1 MVVRAWKLH
10 LQNMTRNH
18 MTRICTLA
26 VSITAM
32 LAASTQIAAAGSKA
46 NAQGLWVGGYKYF
59 SEFQGNALLKSGT
72 PKARLAFGSQVY
84 NGPFSIAFDGRGDL
98 WAVFYSI
105 NNNLP
110 PPALEITKGDLT
122 ALASSGRAKAKLI
135 TISGGPTDQFVIP
148 VSIDFDAEGNL
159 WVIDDGRRVVELL
172 ANELKKTS
180 TQTPAVS
187 IASQVAT
194 PSKLRFDRSNNLWV
208 VEFPLPFDPS
218 RPMIWRFTPSDRA
231 VSSSSPSLIVNL
243 PDVTI
248 PVVDFAF
255 DSAGNLWIAGPG
267 PHGDEIA
274 MVSASDLS
282 GSGEISPSAA
292 VTINS
297 AAFGLLD
304 GSGSCLGGID
314 FDHSGNLW
322 ASVGADNADCSSDT
336 QLVEFN
342 PTQLTMG
349 GNLDP
354 AVIIGQNNKK
364 TNLFIPGPLRFG
376 PTVK

>member
-1 MVVRAWKLH
+1 M
-10 LQNMTRNH
+10 NRNH
-18 MTRICTLA
+18 VTRAAALA
-26 VSITAM
+26 VTIVTM
-32 LAASTQIAAAGSKA
+32 LAVSTQIAAAKSKA
-46 NAQGLWVGGYKYF
+46 NSQGLWVGGYKYF
-59 SEFQGNALLKSGT
+59 SEFQGKALLKSGT
-72 PKARLAFGSQVY
+72 PKASLAFGSQVF
-84 NGPFSIAFDGRGDL
+84 NGPFSIAFDGHGDL
-98 WAVFYSI
+98 WAVFQSV
-105 NNNLP
+105 NDNLP
-110 PPALEITKGDLT
+110 PPALEITKRDLA
-122 ALASSGRAKAKLI
+122 ALASRGRATAKLI
-135 TISGGPTDQFVIP
+135 TISAGPTGQFVVP
-148 VSIDFDAEGNL
+148 VGIDFDAAGNL
-159 WVIDDGRRVVELL
+159 WVVDDGRRVVELL

-208 VEFPLPFDPS
+208 VEFPVPFDPS
-218 RPMIWRFTPSDRA
+218 HPMLWRFTPSDRA
-231 VSSSSPSLIVNL
+231 VSNSNPSLIVNL

-274 MVSASDLS
+274 MVSASDLR

-322 ASVGADNADCSSDT
+322 ASVGADNADCISDT
-336 QLVEFN
+336 QLVQFT
-342 PTQLTMG
+342 PSQLSTG
-349 GNLDP
+349 GNLTP
-354 AVIIGQNNKK
+354 TLTIGQNASR

-376 PTVK
+376 PTAK

>member
-1 MVVRAWKLH
+1 
-10 LQNMTRNH
+10 MTRKQVI
-18 MTRICTLA
+18 RIGALA
-26 VSITAM
+26 LAITAM
-32 LAASTQIAAAGSKA
+32 SAVSTRIAVAKSKA
-46 NAQGLWVGGYKYF
+46 NSQGLWVGGYQYF
-59 SEFQGNALLKSGT
+59 SEFQGKALLKSGT
-72 PKARLAFGSQVY
+72 PKARLAFGSQVF
-84 NGPFSIAFDGRGDL
+84 NGPFSIAFDGHGDL
-98 WAVFYSI
+98 WAVFQSI
-105 NNNLP
+105 DTGLP
-110 PPALEITKGDLT
+110 PPALEITKRDLA
-122 ALASSGRAKAKLI
+122 ALASRGRAKAKLI
-135 TISGGPTDQFVIP
+135 TISGGATDQFVIP
-148 VSIDFDAEGNL
+148 VGIDFDAEGNL
-159 WVIDDGRRVVELL
+159 WVIDDGRRVVELR

-187 IASQVAT
+187 IASPVASPT
-194 PSKLRFDRSNNLWV
+194 KLRFDRSDNLWV

-218 RPMIWRFTPSDRA
+218 HPMLWRFTPSDRA
-231 VSSSSPSLIVNL
+231 VSSSNPSLIVNL

-255 DSAGNLWIAGPG
+255 DSAGNLWVAGPG

-304 GSGSCLGGID
+304 GTGSCLGGID

-336 QLVEFN
+336 QLVQFT
-342 PTQLTMG
+342 PSQLSTG
-349 GNLDP
+349 GNLTP
-354 AVIIGQNNKK
+354 TVTIGQNASR

-376 PTVK
+376 PAAK

>member
-1 MVVRAWKLH
+1 MAGNQRTNVLGA
-10 LQNMTRNH
+10 
-18 MTRICTLA
+18 A
-26 VSITAM
+26 
-32 LAASTQIAAAGSKA
+32 LAAFFLVTFSIGSVAAK
-46 NAQGLWVGGYKYF
+46 QPKPDGLWVGGYKYF
-59 SEFQGNALLKSGT
+59 SEFQGKALLKSGT
-72 PKARLAFGSQVY
+72 PKANLAFGSQVF
-84 NGPFSIAFDGRGDL
+84 NGPFSIAFDSHGNL
-98 WAVFYSI
+98 WAVFQSI
-105 NNNLP
+105 NDNLP
-110 PPALEITKGDLT
+110 PPALEITKGDLA
-122 ALASSGRAKAKLI
+122 ALASHGRAKAKLI
-135 TISGGPTDQFVIP
+135 TINASAGSTDQFVIP
-148 VSIDFDAEGNL
+148 VNIDFDAEGNL
-159 WVIDDGRRVVELL
+159 WLVDDGKRVVELL
-172 ANELKKTS
+172 ANQLKKTS

-187 IASQVAT
+187 IASQVASPT
-194 PSKLRFDRSNNLWV
+194 KLRFDGSDNLWV

-218 RPMIWRFTPSDRA
+218 HPMIWRFTPSDRA
-231 VSSSSPSLIVNL
+231 VSSSSPSLIVKL

-248 PVVDFAF
+248 PIVDFAF
-255 DSAGNLWIAGPG
+255 DSAGNLWVAGPG

-274 MVSASDLS
+274 MISASDLS

-304 GSGSCLGGID
+304 GTGSCLGGID

-336 QLVEFN
+336 QLVEFS

-376 PTVK
+376 PMVK

>member
-1 MVVRAWKLH
+1 
-10 LQNMTRNH
+10 MTR
-18 MTRICTLA
+18 TRTIRIRALTLA
-26 VSITAM
+26 I
-32 LAASTQIAAAGSKA
+32 AATFAFSAQIASAKT
-46 NAQGLWVGGYKYF
+46 NPQGLWVGGYKYF
-59 SEFQGNALLKSGT
+59 SEFQGNALLNSGT

-84 NGPFSIAFDGRGDL
+84 NGPFSIAFDGHGNL
-98 WAVFYSI
+98 WAVFQSI

-110 PPALEITKGDLT
+110 PPALEITKGDLA
-122 ALASSGRAKAKLI
+122 ALASHKSAKAKLI
-135 TISGGPTDQFVIP
+135 TINGNPTDQFVIP

-180 TQTPAVS
+180 TQSAAVS
-187 IASQVAT
+187 IASQVASPT
-194 PSKLRFDRSNNLWV
+194 KLRFDRSDNLWV

-218 RPMIWRFTPSDRA
+218 HPMICRFTPSDRA
-231 VSSSSPSLIVNL
+231 VSGFNPSLIVNL

-255 DSAGNLWIAGPG
+255 DSAGNLWVAGPG

-304 GSGSCLGGID
+304 GTGSCIGGID

-336 QLVEFN
+336 QLVQFT
-342 PTQLTMG
+342 PSQLSTG
-349 GNLDP
+349 GNLTP
-354 AVIIGQNNKK
+354 TVIIGQNASR
-364 TNLFIPGPLRFG
+364 TNLFVPGPLRFG
-376 PTVK
+376 PNVP